1 MFIYLLGEFA
11 YYKSQKKKKKNQL
24 SEIISFFEKAYLYF
38 LKDDILNSNDR
49 CSVLSHKYRVIH

>member
-11 YYKSQKKKKKNQL
+11 YYKSQKKKNQL

-49 CSVLSHKYRVIH
+49 CSVLSHK